1 MRSEYMDNSRI
12 LKGAFLWPYIIIT
25 YYKQTAL
32 VVILKST
39 QNKPF
44 FEMIM
49 ESLYGLK
56 LQQICAF
63 ICYDFRGLPLFVNYS
78 NICHLWHTVFFTN
91 LPPFFTNIFTLYYN
105 KNFENEM
112 IVKFPTVLKI
122 LKKVTKVVDSTKK
135 PKFSSSA
142 VCWKRFQKA
151 GV

>member
-32 VVILKST
+32 VIILKST

-49 ESLYGLK
+49 ESLYGLCNSK

-63 ICYDFRGLPLFVNYS
+63 FYYDFPGLPLLVNYRNAYRTRKEHKS
-78 NICHLWHTVFFTN
+78 S
-91 LPPFFTNIFTLYYN
+91 
-105 KNFENEM
+105 EM
-112 IVKFPTVLKI
+112 SIM
-122 LKKVTKVVDSTKK
+122 
-135 PKFSSSA
+135 
-142 VCWKRFQKA
+142 
-151 GV
+151 